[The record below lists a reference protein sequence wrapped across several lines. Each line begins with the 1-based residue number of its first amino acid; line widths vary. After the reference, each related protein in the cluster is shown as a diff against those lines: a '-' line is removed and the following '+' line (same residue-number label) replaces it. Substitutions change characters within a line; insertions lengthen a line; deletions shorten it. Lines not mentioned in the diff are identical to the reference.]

1 MGSMTKDPQ
10 LNHWMHEWASTNIRS
25 VSTTSSLKGRTLR
38 EPPPGQGAQ
47 PAAGRYLSPLTAR
60 DSRKPLTITV
70 RFIGNGDCE
79 WLIEARG
86 RRFKAAGCEN
96 VHEVLQRLSRA
107 TRGR

>member
-1 MGSMTKDPQ
+1 MPFETPEQD
-10 LNHWMHEWASTNIRS
+10 HWMHQWSTPNVRS
-25 VSTTSSLKGRTLR
+25 ISTTSSRKRSTLR

-47 PAAGRYLSPLTAR
+47 SPRRGATAGLKAR

-70 RFIGNGDCE
+70 RYVGNGDCE

-96 VHEVLQRLSRA
+96 VHEVLARLSRA
-107 TRGR
+107 HF